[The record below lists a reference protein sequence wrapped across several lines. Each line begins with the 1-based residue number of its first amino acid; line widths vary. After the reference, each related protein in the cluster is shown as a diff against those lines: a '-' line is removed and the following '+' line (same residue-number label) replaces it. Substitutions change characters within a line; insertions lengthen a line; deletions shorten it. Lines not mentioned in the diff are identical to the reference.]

1 MIKFIVSKRI
11 VPAFLAIV
19 AVCSFSMVSCFAYDP
34 WDIESS
40 SEDEIPRA
48 PYIEGHDVIA
58 DNGDLDQNQNASEDE
73 ALPPEGDEAEI
84 VFTEQDDTIST
95 PAEPY

>member
-34 WDIESS
+34 WDIETS
-40 SEDEIPRA
+40 SEDEVPCA
-48 PYIEGHDVIA
+48 PYIEGRDVIS
-58 DNGDLDQNQNASEDE
+58 DNGDQDFRNEE
-73 ALPPEGDEAEI
+73 ALPPEGDEPQIA
-84 VFTEQDDTIST
+84 FDNQDDEIST
-95 PAEPY
+95 PAEEY